1 MCFPSLSLPMAE
13 MLEIPST
20 FFSWRAFLPLS
31 TSAMSAVEAG
41 SSLSFIKASH
51 DWEVDDLASFFT
63 LLYSYRVR
71 REGEDKL

>member
-1 MCFPSLSLPMAE
+1 MAE

-51 DWEVDDLASFFT
+51 DWEVDDLASFFKSISSNT
-63 LLYSYRVR
+63 LYFSYP
-71 REGEDKL
+71 KYIFFKFSY